1 MPLRRWPPKTILKT
15 GFYVSAGLVT
25 VIYTFLTF
33 QANFI
38 RLEIDTAPSSPY
50 WPLIRADPTPVA
62 NCITRVT
69 QFCKTPQFIECQ
81 Y

>member
-1 MPLRRWPPKTILKT
+1 MAKHQHMRVSQMPLRRWPPKTILKT

-38 RLEIDTAPSSPY
+38 RLEIDTA
-50 WPLIRADPTPVA
+50 I
-62 NCITRVT
+62 
-69 QFCKTPQFIECQ
+69 IEPILAFD
-81 Y
+81 